1 MLQRLLVIL
10 SVAVAL
16 ICSGAQ
22 SAIGAENVWSGIVV
36 ANNVAKPEPTP
47 AELTRIED
55 TLKELFGYNQ
65 FKLIGQAQKTLN
77 KGDEDWMASSKYFS
91 LHVDSKGATDSG
103 YLLNLQLF
111 QEKKLLL
118 ETEAKLSKRS
128 PLVIKGPQ
136 IGDGQLLLLL
146 VVQ

>member
-1 MLQRLLVIL
+1 MLHRLLVIL

-16 ICSGAQ
+16 ICSGVQ

-65 FKLIGQAQKTLN
+65 TFSICNFFRKRNYCSKQKRN
-77 KGDEDWMASSKYFS
+77 
-91 LHVDSKGATDSG
+91 
-103 YLLNLQLF
+103 
-111 QEKKLLL
+111 
-118 ETEAKLSKRS
+118 
-128 PLVIKGPQ
+128 
-136 IGDGQLLLLL
+136 
-146 VVQ
+146 